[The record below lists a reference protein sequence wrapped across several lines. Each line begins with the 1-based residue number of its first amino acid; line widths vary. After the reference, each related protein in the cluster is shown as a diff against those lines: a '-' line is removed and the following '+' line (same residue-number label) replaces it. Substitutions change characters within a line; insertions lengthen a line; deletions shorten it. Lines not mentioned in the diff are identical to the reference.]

1 MHGMFERL
9 RETRDNSI
17 YRRWGVGVLALPALV
32 AVALIGLAIIQP
44 TASNWISEAV
54 QAEFVGA
61 GFSPDA
67 APTQLGKTHQGNARC
82 QSQLTHAARRIARNR
97 S

>member
-9 RETRDNSI
+9 RETRNNRIDS
-17 YRRWGVGVLALPALV
+17 RWGVGVLALPALV

-44 TASNWISEAV
+44 TASNWISAAA

-61 GFSPDA
+61 GFSPEA
-67 APTQLGKTHQGNARC
+67 APTQLARP
-82 QSQLTHAARRIARNR
+82 TRGMRAARAN
-97 S
+97 